1 METNVLSTVMNK
13 VKSNMEYD
21 KIIAL
26 VEHYTDDKE
35 VDYIEIS
42 KKCKYASEEYNSIK
56 QQIKSA
62 GKTVILISEKKY
74 MMIVNRIIWECEN
87 ASTLIYIDLDNPYE
101 VEAPVTATDKLL
113 WDVQAN
119 KAGEDDQAMMSG
131 WNNSYNNQPFTE
143 EELFEYISDSKLKL
157 EPYLG
162 NDTEVLEVGVGS
174 GMIAFEII
182 PNCKSYDGC
191 DISNIVLDRLRTL
204 CEKKHIT
211 NLNLYNLGADE
222 INKIGKQYDIILMSS
237 VTEYFG
243 GYNYLRNVVQTCIDT
258 CKTCGHI
265 LFADVFDLDMKEE
278 YESSIMEYAATH
290 PECHNKRGFTRE
302 LFVPKAYWHDLIF
315 TMPDIANIEV
325 TNKIGVIDNEIN
337 KYRYDVMITVD
348 KTSHTL
354 HNKTIYNKKP
364 VKNFYGKNVLQ

>member
-1 METNVLSTVMNK
+1 METNMLSAAINK
-13 VKSNMEYD
+13 VKSSMEYD
-21 KIIAL
+21 KIIVL
-26 VEHYTDDKE
+26 TEHYMNDNE

-42 KKCKYASEEYNSIK
+42 KKCKYAGEEYNSIK
-56 QQIKSA
+56 QQIQSS
-62 GKTVILISEKKY
+62 GKQVILISEKKY
-74 MMIVNRIIWECEN
+74 MMIVNRIIWECAN
-87 ASTLIYIDLDNPYE
+87 VPTLIYIDLDNPYE

-119 KAGEDDQAMMSG
+119 KADEDDQAMMSG
-131 WNNSYNNQPFTE
+131 WNNSYNNQPFTKQ
-143 EELFEYISDSKLKL
+143 ELFEYVSDSKLKL
-157 EPYLG
+157 EPYLK

-182 PNCKSYDGC
+182 PHCKSYDGC
-191 DISNIVLDRLRTL
+191 DISNIVLDRLRAL
-204 CEKKHIT
+204 CNKNNIT

-258 CKTCGHI
+258 CKTYGHI

-278 YESSIMEYAATH
+278 YETSIMEYAATH

-302 LFVPKAYWHDLIF
+302 LFVPKAYWHDLMF
-315 TMPDIANIEV
+315 TMPNIINVEV
-325 TNKIGVIDNEIN
+325 TKKIGTIDNEIN

-348 KTSHTL
+348 KANHTL
-354 HNKTIYNKKP
+354 QNQAIFNKKP
-364 VKNFYGKNVLQ
+364 VKNFYGKDFLQ